1 MVYTKRNEDAVSPVI
16 GVILMV
22 AVTVILAAIIAAFV
36 FGMAG
41 NVKSTK
47 VVAFTV
53 ERTGTNTVGATFMGG
68 QDASSI
74 ASVSATGTY
83 MGFSGTLPAWDA
95 NPTVGSVRAYN
106 PVYPNTRVILVAKFN
121 DGSEQVVIDKT
132 L

>member
-1 MVYTKRNEDAVSPVI
+1 
-16 GVILMV
+16 MV

-53 ERTGTNTVGATFMGG
+53 ERTAASTVGVTFQGG
-68 QDASSI
+68 QDAGTISSV
-74 ASVSATGTY
+74 AATVDGDPNSALSWTGA
-83 MGFSGTLPAWDA
+83 PAVGEYNTA
-95 NPTVGSVRAYN
+95 TVGTNS
-106 PVYPNTRVILVAKFN
+106 RVILVATFN
-121 DGSEQVVIDKT
+121 DGSEQVVIDKS

>member
-1 MVYTKRNEDAVSPVI
+1 
-16 GVILMV
+16 MV

-53 ERTGTNTVGATFMGG
+53 ERTGATGVTATFMGG
-68 QDASSI
+68 QDAGAIS
-74 ASVSATGTY
+74 SVSWQGLTGSAFGATP
-83 MGFSGTLPAWDA
+83 S
-95 NPTVGSVRAYN
+95 VGSTKSATASA
-106 PVYPNTRVILVAKFN
+106 PGTQRVILVATFN
-121 DGSEQVVIDKT
+121 DGTQQVVLDKT

>member
-1 MVYTKRNEDAVSPVI
+1 MVSTKRNEEAVSPVI

-47 VVAFTV
+47 VVAFTA
-53 ERTGTNTVGATFMGG
+53 ERTGTTTIGITFQGG
-68 QDASSI
+68 QDATSI
-74 ASVSATGTY
+74 ASVSGSITVNGVTQSSDLWA
-83 MGFSGTLPAWDA
+83 SQ
-95 NPTVGSVRAYN
+95 PTVGSVRGGGPIPSNA
-106 PVYPNTRVILVAKFN
+106 RVLLVAKFN
-121 DGSEQVVIDKT
+121 DGSEQVVLDKT

>member
-1 MVYTKRNEDAVSPVI
+1 MVSTKRNEDAVSPVI

-47 VVAFTV
+47 VVAFTL
-53 ERTGTNTVGATFMGG
+53 ERTGTNTVGATFQGG

-74 ASVSATGTY
+74 ASVDVRVTIGDTTY
-83 MGFSGTLPAWDA
+83 SEPAWTA
-95 NPTVGSVRAYN
+95 NPTVGSVRSGTAA
-106 PVYPNTRVILVAKFN
+106 PNTRVILVAKFN